1 MGKQYPILI
10 SLLIIALVILTILD
24 LNGGFN
30 LLIFKKLNEF
40 NTNST
45 DGIILKELHL
55 PRTIM
60 VLVAGSAL
68 SISGLLMQTYFN
80 NPLAGPSIL
89 GISSGSNL
97 FVAITL
103 MTPGIFSS
111 NFSIISAAILGA
123 ILFSFIIL
131 GFSLKV
137 KSTTSLLIVGVMLS
151 AFTSSIVQL
160 IQAESTLDALRSF
173 TIWNFGSVQQVQ
185 LDQIPLILFF
195 FFIGFIAL
203 FFLIKPL
210 NLLII
215 GENQAEFLG
224 LQPKKIRWIL
234 ILITS
239 IFTGLVTAFCGPIS
253 FVGLAVPNLVKLIF
267 KTTNH
272 KTLILG
278 TLIVGSLFLL
288 ICDLLTYSL
297 EDMISIPLNS
307 ITSLFGAPI
316 IIWIIIRKKWHD

>member
-1 MGKQYPILI
+1 MRKQYSLLI
-10 SLLIIALVILTILD
+10 SLLIIVLVLLTFLH

-30 LLIFKKLNEF
+30 SWILMNLNEF

-45 DGIILKELHL
+45 ESIILKEIHL

-60 VLVAGSAL
+60 VLIAGSAL
-68 SISGLLMQTYFN
+68 SIAGLLMQTYFN

-103 MTPGIFSS
+103 MSSGIFSS
-111 NFSIISAAILGA
+111 NLSIISAAILGA
-123 ILFSFIIL
+123 IFFSFIIL

-160 IQAESTLDALRSF
+160 IQADSTLDALRSF

-185 LDQIPLILFF
+185 LDQIPMILFF
-195 FFIGFIAL
+195 FFIGFFSLI
-203 FFLIKPL
+203 FLIKPL
-210 NLLII
+210 NLLVI

-224 LQPKKIRWIL
+224 LQPRKIRWIL

-272 KTLILG
+272 KTLIIG

-288 ICDLLTYSL
+288 ICDLITYSL
-297 EDMISIPLNS
+297 EDLISIPLNS

-316 IIWIIIRKKWHD
+316 IIWIIIRRKWND

>member
-1 MGKQYPILI
+1 MRKQYHILI
-10 SLLIIALVILTILD
+10 SLLITTLVLLTIFH

-30 LLIFKKLNEF
+30 SWILNNLNEF
-40 NTNST
+40 NKNST
-45 DGIILKELHL
+45 EGIILKELHL

-60 VLVAGSAL
+60 VIIAGSAL

-103 MTPGIFSS
+103 MSS
-111 NFSIISAAILGA
+111 GMFASNLSIISSAILGA
-123 ILFSFIIL
+123 ILFSIIIL

-137 KSTTSLLIVGVMLS
+137 KSSTSLLIVGVMLS

-185 LDQIPLILFF
+185 LDQIPIILIFF
-195 FFIGFIAL
+195 FTGFTAL

-210 NLLII
+210 NLLVI
-215 GENQAEFLG
+215 GESQAEFLG
-224 LQPKKIRWIL
+224 LKPKRIRWIL

-253 FVGLAVPNLVKLIF
+253 FIGLAVPNLVKLIF

-272 KTLILG
+272 KTLITG

-288 ICDLLTYSL
+288 ICDLITYSL
-297 EDMISIPLNS
+297 ENLISIPLNS
-307 ITSLFGAPI
+307 ITSLLGAPI